1 MLVHLFN
8 NLRYSTFSALVD
20 LPVFISF
27 CLSVRPSVRL
37 SVCLSVYPCLWIFLS
52 LIPPLKKDLP
62 LSKIVLVTLIYSFT
76 VSPVKTLQNVVLRT
90 KTFYILYVANKQW
103 SQNFEMYLQT
113 ICRRFVNLSRTYV
126 VLNYSIRASQIG
138 QFCQ

>member
-1 MLVHLFN
+1 MLVHLVN

-37 SVCLSVYPCLWIFLS
+37 SVCLSVSMDMFES
-52 LIPPLKKDLP
+52 HSSTKKDHP

-103 SQNFEMYLQT
+103 SQNFEMYLK
-113 ICRRFVNLSRTYV
+113 
-126 VLNYSIRASQIG
+126 
-138 QFCQ
+138 